1 MEVLTGMSDGSME
14 SLTNGFSNK
23 ENSMTNESMRGL
35 ARSSRQIMTERIADR
50 LVDKYKAPGSRK
62 FFLKAAWHLSE
73 DFIWTTW
80 EISRNK
86 TFPIK
91 YFVKSCKNEMM
102 RQTLCR

>member
-1 MEVLTGMSDGSME
+1 MSDGSME
-14 SLTNGFSNK
+14 SLTNEFSNK